1 MNGDKDKK
9 YNIIHTQRIMP
20 RNKTG
25 GRNNRK
31 RANKHAQGDDRTK
44 ITVRL
49 AKDDAE
55 MYARVV
61 KMNGNGRADVRC
73 ADGVIRLLEIRKKF
87 RGRNK
92 RDNMIAMDTMILV
105 GERDWEVRNPN
116 KKEKVDLLY
125 VYSAGQHETLLKEE
139 TARVLLVGKDG
150 IGDENEGFEIT
161 NTATW
166 RQKVEEE
173 GATVNTAEN
182 QKIQAPAE
190 KVVGMNPMDDIDFD
204 WDDI

>member
-1 MNGDKDKK
+1 
-9 YNIIHTQRIMP
+9 
-20 RNKTG
+20 
-25 GRNNRK
+25 
-31 RANKHAQGDDRTK
+31 
-44 ITVRL
+44 
-49 AKDDAE
+49 
-55 MYARVV
+55 
-61 KMNGNGRADVRC
+61 
-73 ADGVIRLLEIRKKF
+73 
-87 RGRNK
+87 
-92 RDNMIAMDTMILV
+92 MIAMDTMILV

>member
-1 MNGDKDKK
+1 LNGDKDKK

-166 RQKVEEE
+166 RQKVEEGDVTE
-173 GATVNTAEN
+173 EN
-182 QKIQAPAE
+182 QKIQTPAE
-190 KVVGMNPMDDIDFD
+190 KVVGLNPMDDIDFD

>member
-1 MNGDKDKK
+1 
-9 YNIIHTQRIMP
+9 MP

-31 RANKHAQGDDRTK
+31 RANKHAQGDPRAK

-150 IGDENEGFEIT
+150 VVPEDEGFEIT

-166 RQKVEEE
+166 RQKIEE
-173 GATVNTAEN
+173 GDTTEEN

-190 KVVGMNPMDDIDFD
+190 TAVGMNPMDDVDFD

>member
-1 MNGDKDKK
+1 
-9 YNIIHTQRIMP
+9 MP

>member
-105 GERDWEVRNPN
+105 GERDWEVRNPS